1 MIKPIELTEQDKALM
16 TQYDIKAETKTVFH
30 AQGYKY
36 DKLKDALSF
45 ARQSLELQH
54 SADDV

>member
-16 TQYDIKAETKTVFH
+16 TQYNIKAETRMVFH
-30 AQGYKY
+30 ARGYKY

-45 ARQSLELQH
+45 ARQALQPERR
-54 SADDV
+54 ADNE